1 MSAAATRL
9 DLNDPTRVA
18 QCALV
23 HWDTYSSTGR
33 SAYKEAFMAQASWLL
48 HHEIRLAGDAGGWP
62 IHLTLRDAI
71 HRVTATA
78 GLVTATAGLVTAT
91 AGLVPT
97 HEHPCSQTLLSAT
110 TQSQAISVL
119 TRAYQLTNEP

>member
-33 SAYKEAFMAQASWLL
+33 SEYKEAFMAQASWLL

-78 GLVTATAGLVTAT
+78 GLVPAT

-119 TRAYQLTNEP
+119 TRAYQLTNEPEF